1 LPPQLGRERALLSRT
16 HEVPEGRDFGMEKNR
31 MHKGTMR
38 QTMLA
43 VMGLAGAT
51 MFGGAAIAADISR
64 PVYKAPPAG
73 ALPVSYDWTGF
84 YVGGHVGYGWSKNAY
99 SDPLVPFSVS
109 STDGNGFMGGGQ
121 AGFNY
126 QVGQFVFGVEGD
138 MSGSTLKGATNVLG
152 ASFNTNVDWTA
163 TLTGRAGIAFDR
175 WLVYGKGGAA
185 WAHDRYSTN
194 FYTFPGTVELT
205 DTRIGWTAGAGIEYA
220 FAPQW
225 SAKVEYNYMDFGT
238 KSVSFTPGTSTDIDQ
253 QVHAVKLG
261 VNYKFGGG
269 PIMSRY

>member
-1 LPPQLGRERALLSRT
+1 
-16 HEVPEGRDFGMEKNR
+16 
-31 MHKGTMR
+31 MHNGTMR
-38 QTMLA
+38 RVTLA
-43 VMGLAGAT
+43 LSLAGAT
-51 MFGGAAIAADISR
+51 MFGGAALAADISR

-73 ALPVSYDWTGF
+73 ALPVAYDWTGF
-84 YVGGHVGYGWSKNAY
+84 YVGGHVGYGWADKSW
-99 SDPLVPFSVS
+99 SDPFSFGTVS
-109 STDGNGFMGGGQ
+109 HNADGFLGGGQ

-138 MSGSTLKGATNVLG
+138 MSGSGIKGGANVLG
-152 ASFNTNVDWTA
+152 ANFNTNVDWTA

-175 WLVYGKGGAA
+175 WLVYGKGGVA

-194 FYTFPGTVELT
+194 FYTFPATAELS

-225 SAKVEYNYMDFGT
+225 SAKLEYNFMDFGT
-238 KSVSFTPGTSTDIDQ
+238 KSVSFAPGTATDIEQ
-253 QVHAVKLG
+253 QIHALKLG

-269 PIMSRY
+269 PIMARY